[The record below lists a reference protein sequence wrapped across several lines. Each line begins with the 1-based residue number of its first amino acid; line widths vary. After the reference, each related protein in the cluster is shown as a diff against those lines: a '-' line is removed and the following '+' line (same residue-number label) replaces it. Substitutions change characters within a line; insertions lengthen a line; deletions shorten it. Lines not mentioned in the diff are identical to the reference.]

1 MGLQVGA
8 LGVDLVTGR
17 KVTLMDFPFLVVARV
32 ARRHRRADQVVPDA
46 VLQELGRTLQPVSVH
61 RRVLLKDQRGLLELL
76 QGEEGLGLIA
86 EYVVQG
92 IR

>member
-1 MGLQVGA
+1 M
-8 LGVDLVTGR
+8 DLS
-17 KVTLMDFPFLVVARV
+17 LLIVARV
-32 ARRHRRADQVVPDA
+32 ARRHRGAHQVVPDA
-46 VLQELGRTLQPVSVH
+46 VLQELGRALQPVSVH

>member
-17 KVTLMDFPFLVVARV
+17 KVALMDFPLLVVARV
-32 ARRHRRADQVVPDA
+32 ARRHRRAHQVVPDA